1 MGSSYWLAEVLLA
14 LAALLVANQYWYLAR
29 ERSQSPALL
38 VVAGCLCLALAA
50 FVGAYR
56 YGVDPQ
62 ITELHRAL
70 SRLSG
75 FLTFSSVG
83 LALLWVYF
91 VPAIGRQSRAPAYA
105 ALVLLT
111 GSALGAMESGL
122 IPPGSVSSLW
132 SSIGLAGWLAVAL
145 LTRLRGHRLGRGEAL
160 LLAAGPVLVIIASTI
175 IGTGPSKL
183 LGLARMNWFHLLLAL
198 GVMTLLW
205 GRPLFDHV
213 DGEAHHEPK

>member
-38 VVAGCLCLALAA
+38 VVAGCLALALAA

-62 ITELHRAL
+62 VTELHRAL

-75 FLTFSSVG
+75 FLTFSSIG

-91 VPAIGRQSRAPAYA
+91 APAMGRQSRAPAYV

-122 IPPGSVSSLW
+122 IPAGSVSSLW

-145 LTRLRGHRLGRGEAL
+145 LARLRGHRLSRGEAL
-160 LLAAGPVLVIIASTI
+160 LLAAGPVLVIVASTI
-175 IGTGPSKL
+175 IGTGPSRL

-205 GRPLFDHV
+205 GRPLFEIADRKS
-213 DGEAHHEPK
+213 HESK

>member
-62 ITELHRAL
+62 VTELHRAL

-75 FLTFSSVG
+75 LLTFPSIGIS
-83 LALLWVYF
+83 LLWTYF
-91 VPAIGRQSRAPAYA
+91 APGFGRQSRAPAYV
-105 ALVLLT
+105 ALVLLV

-122 IPPGSVSSLW
+122 MPAAAVTSLW

-145 LTRLRGHRLGRGEAL
+145 LARLRGHRLGRGEAL
-160 LLAAGPVLVIIASTI
+160 LLALGPVLVIIASTVV
-175 IGTGPSKL
+175 GTGPSKL

-198 GVMTLLW
+198 AVMTLLW
-205 GRPLFDHV
+205 GRPLFGLA
-213 DGEAHHEPK
+213 DGKARDESN